1 MSFSEKFQRFKGYIP
16 RFIGLY
22 TMFIV
27 LLSILFI
34 LSDTPLFVLD
44 IPDNVIIQPFIL
56 LIVAM
61 ITPLLLTGILI
72 EYYPKLK
79 KNNLKFIEYSPYG
92 LIGYIGYLLFLFFD
106 FLSNG
111 RYINPDSYSGSSY
124 ISPILMYGI
133 LTLIPLLFA
142 GVFIYQRRIHSMV
155 ISLEPRIFIAATSYL
170 ILQLIINLL
179 FFGTL
184 IILLPNKIDLGI
196 LYGAMD
202 VSSLSTTD
210 INLLILTVSLFVA
223 INILINILIGWKWIQ
238 REIHPP
244 RVQYWILAYFCF
256 GLIDGLLNLVIIL
269 IRPEITKEAF
279 FPWMGLVIM
288 PVLDFFLVLIAF
300 GAVFLTIM
308 GKILFP
314 NPVGDA
320 ITFFYFM
327 AASVLMISLM
337 VILPLIPPTLFYIG
351 VVLRKIWERRI
362 KQPEKND
369 DKDNLMN

>member
-1 MSFSEKFQRFKGYIP
+1 MLFSEKFQRLKGYIP

-27 LLSILFI
+27 LLLILFI

-111 RYINPDSYSGSSY
+111 RYINPDSYSGNSY

-142 GVFIYQRRIHSMV
+142 GVFIFQKRIYSMA
-155 ISLEPRIFIAATSYL
+155 ISLDTRILFATTSYL
-170 ILQLIINLL
+170 ILQLIFNLFL
-179 FFGTL
+179 FGIL

-196 LYGAMD
+196 LFGAMD
-202 VSSLSTTD
+202 VSSLSTPD
-210 INLLILTVSLFVA
+210 INLLILTVSLFV
-223 INILINILIGWKWIQ
+223 IFNILINILIGWIWIQ
-238 REIHPP
+238 KEIHPP
-244 RVQYWILAYFCF
+244 RVHYWILAYFCF
-256 GLIDGLLNLVIIL
+256 GLIDGLLNLMIIL
-269 IRPEITKEAF
+269 I
-279 FPWMGLVIM
+279 
-288 PVLDFFLVLIAF
+288 
-300 GAVFLTIM
+300 
-308 GKILFP
+308 
-314 NPVGDA
+314 
-320 ITFFYFM
+320 
-327 AASVLMISLM
+327 
-337 VILPLIPPTLFYIG
+337 
-351 VVLRKIWERRI
+351 
-362 KQPEKND
+362 
-369 DKDNLMN
+369 

>member
-34 LSDTPLFVLD
+34 LSDTPLFISG
-44 IPDNVIIQPFIL
+44 IPENVIIQPFIL
-56 LIVAM
+56 LIVAI

-79 KNNLKFIEYSPYG
+79 ENNLKFIEYAPYG

-111 RYINPDSYSGSSY
+111 RYINPDSYSGSSN

-133 LTLIPLLFA
+133 LMLIPLLFS
-142 GVFIYQRRIHSMV
+142 GVFIFQRRIYSMV
-155 ISLEPRIFIAATSYL
+155 ISLEPKILFATSSYL
-170 ILQLIINLL
+170 ILQLIFNLFL
-179 FFGTL
+179 FGIL
-184 IILLPNKIDLGI
+184 VILLPNKIDLGI
-196 LYGAMD
+196 LYGIMD
-202 VSSLSTTD
+202 VSSLSPQD
-210 INLLILTVSLFVA
+210 INLLILTVSLFVT
-223 INILINILIGWKWIQ
+223 INILINILIGWLWIQ

-256 GLIDGLLNLVIIL
+256 GLIDGLLNLMIIL

-279 FPWMGLVIM
+279 FPWMGFVIM
-288 PVLDFFLVLIAF
+288 PALDFFLALIAF
-300 GAVFLTIM
+300 GAVFLTIL

-314 NPVGDA
+314 NSVGDA

-327 AASVLMISLM
+327 AAILLMLSLM
-337 VILPLIPPTLFYIG
+337 VILPLIPLTLFYIG

-362 KQPEKND
+362 KQPLKKTDED
-369 DKDNLMN
+369 YLMN